1 MVNKMNLYIVATP
14 IGNLEDITIRAISTL
29 KEVDII
35 LCEDTRNTSKLLQ
48 KYDIKTKTVSYH
60 EHTNDSKMERIIQ
73 ELESKNIALV
83 TDAGTPCI
91 SDPGYKIIKS
101 IRESKKDIN
110 IIPIPGA
117 SASTSALSVSGFNLA
132 SYKFLGFIP
141 NKKGRQK
148 FIKNIAKE
156 EKEVFCFYES
166 CYRIEKLLNEIEIIF
181 KEENQEERKIFIA
194 REITKKFETHYY
206 GNIKEIKEQ
215 FLSSITKGEF
225 TIIIDKYV

>member
-1 MVNKMNLYIVATP
+1 MNLYIVATP

-29 KEVDII
+29 KEVSII

-48 KYDIKTKTVSYH
+48 KYDIKTKTISYH
-60 EHTNDSKMERIIQ
+60 EHTNQFKTDKIIQ
-73 ELESKNIALV
+73 ELETKNIALV

-91 SDPGYKIIKS
+91 SDPGYKIIKE

-117 SASTSALSVSGFNLA
+117 SASISALSVSGFNLA
-132 SYKFLGFIP
+132 TYKFLGFIP

-148 FIKNIAKE
+148 FIKNIAE
-156 EKEVFCFYES
+156 EKKEVFCFYES
-166 CYRIEKLLNEIEIIF
+166 CYRVEKLLNEIEIIF
-181 KEENQEERKIFIA
+181 KEENQEKRKIFIA
-194 REITKKFETHYY
+194 RELTKKFETHYY
-206 GNIKEIKEQ
+206 GNIEEIKEQ
-215 FLSSITKGEF
+215 FKESIIKGEF

>member
-1 MVNKMNLYIVATP
+1 MTLYIVATP
-14 IGNLEDITIRAISTL
+14 IGNLEDITIRAISIL
-29 KEVDII
+29 REVDFI

-48 KYDIKTKTVSYH
+48 KYNIKTKTISYH
-60 EHTNDSKMERIIQ
+60 EHTNQLKTDKIIK
-73 ELESKNIALV
+73 ELEIKNIALV

-91 SDPGYKIIKS
+91 SDPGYKIVKD
-101 IRESKKDIN
+101 IRELKKSIN

-117 SASTSALSVSGFNLA
+117 SASISALSVSGFNLA
-132 SYKFLGFIP
+132 TYKFLGFIP

-148 FIKNIAKE
+148 FIKSIAE
-156 EKEVFCFYES
+156 EKKEVFCFYES

-181 KEENQEERKIFIA
+181 KEESQEERKIFIA
-194 REITKKFETHYY
+194 RELTKKFETHYY

-215 FLSSITKGEF
+215 FISSIVKGEF

>member
-1 MVNKMNLYIVATP
+1 MNLYIVATP
-14 IGNLEDITIRAISTL
+14 IGNLEDITIRAISIL

-35 LCEDTRNTSKLLQ
+35 LCEDTRNTSKLLK
-48 KYDIKTKTVSYH
+48 KYNIKTKTISYH
-60 EHTNDSKMERIIQ
+60 EHTNQLKTDKIIK
-73 ELESKNIALV
+73 ELETKNIALV

-91 SDPGYKIIKS
+91 SDPGYKIINK

-110 IIPIPGA
+110 IIPIPGV
-117 SASTSALSVSGFNLA
+117 SASISALSVSGFNLA

-148 FIKNIAKE
+148 FVKNIAEE

-166 CYRIEKLLNEIEIIF
+166 CYRVEKLLNEIENIF
-181 KEENQEERKIFIA
+181 KEKDQKNRKIFIA
-194 REITKKFETHYY
+194 RELTKKFETHYY
-206 GNIKEIKEQ
+206 GNIEEIKEQ
-215 FLSSITKGEF
+215 FKESIIKGEF